1 MRENYS
7 SILFNKNKILI
18 ILTLIYLYNF
28 NNLGNSLIRID
39 SNGNNVL
46 SPLSIIE
53 SFIAPLRSILIII
66 KHGGINQLYKYL
78 KFESTNFAN
87 PYFYIILY
95 VLLTKMVYN
104 KDYPYNLKTSHNNY
118 ILLDVNI

>member
-39 SNGNNVL
+39 SNGSNIF

-53 SFIAPLRSILIII
+53 SFIGPLRSILIII
-66 KHGGINQLYKYL
+66 KHGGINELYQYL
-78 KFESTNFAN
+78 KFESTNLAN

-95 VLLTKMVYN
+95 ILLIKVVYN
-104 KDYPYNLKTSHNNY
+104 KDYPYNPKTSRNNY

>member
-39 SNGNNVL
+39 SNGSNIF

-53 SFIAPLRSILIII
+53 SFIGPLRSILIII
-66 KHGGINQLYKYL
+66 NHGGINELYQYL
-78 KFESTNFAN
+78 KFESTNLAN

-95 VLLTKMVYN
+95 ILLIKVVYN
-104 KDYPYNLKTSHNNY
+104 KDYPYNPKTSRNNY